1 MSENT
6 SSGISF
12 TGALLLIFITLK
24 LTNII
29 DWSWWWVLG
38 PIWIPLLLAGLVI
51 LIAIIIG
58 IIIELVFKQKNKNTK
73 W

>member
-24 LTNII
+24 LTNVI
-29 DWSWWWVLG
+29 DWSWWWVFG
-38 PIWIPLLLAGLVI
+38 PIWIPLLLVGLVI
-51 LIAIIIG
+51 SAAVIIG
-58 IIIELVFKQKNKNTK
+58 IILGLIFKQKNKNTK
-73 W
+73 

>member
-58 IIIELVFKQKNKNTK
+58 IIIGLKFKQKNKNTK

>member
-73 W
+73 

>member
-24 LTNII
+24 LTNVI

-51 LIAIIIG
+51 AAAVIIG
-58 IIIELVFKQKNKNTK
+58 IILGLIFKQKNKNTK
-73 W
+73 